1 MPKGQSPRD
10 NSMAKLSL
18 LDKKLKS
25 AQDMGTFRRLKSLFQ
40 AYTGEF
46 KGSRTPEER
55 KKIAAL
61 KVKIDKRSSSL
72 GKNAKSKGGL

>member
-1 MPKGQSPRD
+1 MPKGQNPQAS
-10 NSMAKLSL
+10 SLAKLSL
-18 LDKKLKS
+18 LDKKLKN
-25 AQDMGTFRRLKSLFQ
+25 AQDIGTFRRLKSLFQ